1 MPRMKPTE
9 EIKHSPLFEAIRKI
23 EMDNPDIVDKDGRYK
38 IVDIMT
44 FCTDPKYLGIS
55 YNDSPEEKK
64 EKKIEPGDKEFDAN
78 DVEFRIF
85 PGQAVILKSFY
96 KGTMGNENIKL
107 SQSEW
112 EWLYEREDSIE
123 LDGIIYER
131 NMRDVIRKLHEKEKE
146 EKYKP
151 FTQLVL
157 VLGRRGSKCR
167 SEDDLISTTEGSLT
181 FRELCDRISG
191 GEKIGICTYD
201 TKTWKRSVTYDVR
214 AQDNGSV
221 DCYTLTTSRGI
232 EETSSWNHP
241 YLVWREDF
249 TEPQFIQLKDVKPGD
264 KIAVANKTE
273 LFGKE
278 SIGVRK
284 AALLG
289 HFQGDGGITSHV
301 GYSTGCDIMLS
312 DFSNLIKEEFP
323 GYVVN
328 YSGDYDYSVVKE
340 SGKFKQNGSQKNEV
354 KEWLKMEGVYG
365 KKAIEKRVPKSILH
379 GSKEE
384 VASFL
389 SRFFG
394 CDGFASIDSHLD
406 DHHKTPKSFIGCTL
420 ASKQFISDIR
430 HLLLKFGIHATVR
443 YAPVKYNGVYND
455 SWQLR
460 IVRKDCL
467 KIFQNEIN
475 IFSKEDAVNEVVSIS
490 EVREKSKSSFD
501 NIPKGIW
508 NRINDISKGQDV
520 SLTKVAT
527 TDSGRLRREYTAS
540 RSHIREIGEK
550 YSDQFLVD
558 TANSDIKWDSV
569 KSVEYVGERK
579 TVDLQVDPYHIIG
592 GDIISHNTFLASIIT
607 AYEAYKLLVINNGD
621 PHKYYNLPEDDE
633 IAIINVA
640 LSQKQA
646 GRLFGQVQS
655 RIRNSPFFKGRVAK
669 ETSDTIR
676 LYTDRD
682 LQKKHSGSTLS
693 IPGSILL
700 LCGHSNPDSL
710 AGYSAILILF
720 DEIAFYDESG
730 KVTGKYFVNRLKPSL
745 SKFYKYKAGKVVMIS
760 SPNVKNGAFY
770 EAFMEAA
777 SSNNEISERSLSF
790 HLPTWDIN
798 LDVPYSEP
806 ELLKERQANPEMFA
820 VEYGAQWAEGGS
832 YGNYFEEAAI
842 DRCLRLDIGPHMRP
856 QPRTNYYIHVD
867 PAKKS
872 NNYTAVMVG
881 KQRYVTPQGQKRT
894 KCVLAGVWL
903 WKPSPGL
910 GLLFESIDMELI
922 KICSI
927 FHPMSVSYD
936 DYHSVHSVQRLR
948 SHGINCHQISFNDRV
963 KCKVY
968 QNLRNMMLY
977 QPEPEILLYDN
988 SAETNLLISELKEL
1002 KFKKTKRGYSILPD
1016 KNGDV
1021 ATDDL
1026 ADCLA
1031 GATSAANEGLRASLP
1046 APTIVRTGWI

>member
-1 MPRMKPTE
+1 MPRVKPTE

-23 EMDNPDIVDKDGRYK
+23 EMDNPDIVDKDERYK

-55 YNDSPEEKK
+55 YNDSPEEKEK
-64 EKKIEPGDKEFDAN
+64 EKIEPGDKEFDAN

-107 SQSEW
+107 SQYEW

-157 VLGRRGSKCR
+157 VLGRRGSK
-167 SEDDLISTTEGSLT
+167 
-181 FRELCDRISG
+181 
-191 GEKIGICTYD
+191 
-201 TKTWKRSVTYDVR
+201 
-214 AQDNGSV
+214 
-221 DCYTLTTSRGI
+221 
-232 EETSSWNHP
+232 
-241 YLVWREDF
+241 
-249 TEPQFIQLKDVKPGD
+249 
-264 KIAVANKTE
+264 
-273 LFGKE
+273 
-278 SIGVRK
+278 
-284 AALLG
+284 
-289 HFQGDGGITSHV
+289 
-301 GYSTGCDIMLS
+301 
-312 DFSNLIKEEFP
+312 
-323 GYVVN
+323 
-328 YSGDYDYSVVKE
+328 
-340 SGKFKQNGSQKNEV
+340 
-354 KEWLKMEGVYG
+354 
-365 KKAIEKRVPKSILH
+365 
-379 GSKEE
+379 
-384 VASFL
+384 
-389 SRFFG
+389 
-394 CDGFASIDSHLD
+394 
-406 DHHKTPKSFIGCTL
+406 
-420 ASKQFISDIR
+420 
-430 HLLLKFGIHATVR
+430 
-443 YAPVKYNGVYND
+443 
-455 SWQLR
+455 
-460 IVRKDCL
+460 
-467 KIFQNEIN
+467 
-475 IFSKEDAVNEVVSIS
+475 
-490 EVREKSKSSFD
+490 
-501 NIPKGIW
+501 
-508 NRINDISKGQDV
+508 
-520 SLTKVAT
+520 
-527 TDSGRLRREYTAS
+527 
-540 RSHIREIGEK
+540 
-550 YSDQFLVD
+550 
-558 TANSDIKWDSV
+558 
-569 KSVEYVGERK
+569 
-579 TVDLQVDPYHIIG
+579 
-592 GDIISHNTFLASIIT
+592 TFLASIIT

-770 EAFMEAA
+770 EAFMEAT

-927 FHPMSVSYD
+927 FHPMSVTYD

-948 SHGINCHQISFNDRV
+948 GHGINCHQISFNDRV

-988 SAETNLLISELKEL
+988 SAETNLLIAELKEL

-1031 GATSAANEGLRASLP
+1031 GATSAANEGLRAALP